1 MLITY
6 SIVDTSHFSVLGK
19 LYSSRLLCW
28 LLDNACFAFA
38 VLVLASVFFFYHD

>member
-6 SIVDTSHFSVLGK
+6 SIVDISHFSGLGK

-38 VLVLASVFFFYHD
+38 LTVLVSESVFLF